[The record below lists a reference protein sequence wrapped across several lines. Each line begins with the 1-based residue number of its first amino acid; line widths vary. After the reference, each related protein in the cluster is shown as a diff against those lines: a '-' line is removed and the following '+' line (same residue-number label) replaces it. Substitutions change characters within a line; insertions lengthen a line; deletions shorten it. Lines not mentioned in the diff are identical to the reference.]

1 MCPLADK
8 VTVADIDATAFS
20 TSFPEAVNVATPD
33 TVPTPLQIA
42 TEDADT
48 EPTLE
53 ILAEPR
59 IGKPNVIA
67 VTVAEPVMVAEP
79 TDTPSGDADTL
90 ATPDIVATP
99 VEVIGAGVADT
110 DATADIE
117 AVLVTGNPLV
127 TAVTVAT
134 ADIAATPRCTEV
146 ARALKGAA
154 EKLLIPNIHCS

>member
-1 MCPLADK
+1 
-8 VTVADIDATAFS
+8 
-20 TSFPEAVNVATPD
+20 
-33 TVPTPLQIA
+33 
-42 TEDADT
+42 
-48 EPTLE
+48 
-53 ILAEPR
+53 
-59 IGKPNVIA
+59 
-67 VTVAEPVMVAEP
+67 MVAEP
-79 TDTPSGDADTL
+79 TATPSGDADKV

-146 ARALKGAA
+146 AIALKGAA